1 MKKTYENIVVNV
13 VFLTDDAIRTS
24 ANDNVIDMPEFP
36 ESFFN

>member
-1 MKKTYENIVVNV
+1 MKKTYENIVVTV

-24 ANDNVIDMPEFP
+24 ANDNVIDRPEFP